1 MTTRV
6 KVLRDRYVDSVVQMS
21 ASRAMMDL
29 DGVEWAAAAMG
40 TPANLETLASKG
52 FEGVDATANDCFLAV
67 DASDDAVEAAFDVG
81 ERALAGGSGGGAG
94 GQYALPAG
102 GAGAAER
109 PRSIGE
115 AIDALRASLSEGQV
129 KLPNLAIVSVPGDY
143 AALEAHKA
151 LSAGLHVLLFSDN
164 VPVEQEVELKERAEA
179 AGLLVMGPG
188 AGTAMLGRTGLGFAN
203 AVGGSGNGEGGDGD
217 SGDGDRGGD
226 RRPGVG
232 VVAAAGTGAQEVA
245 ALLDRGGARV
255 TAIIGVGGR
264 DLSETVGGRMAR
276 SGLRALREDPGT
288 DAVLLVSKPPSE
300 GVARTVLAEAA
311 GKPAVAAL
319 VGLAEPVPTPEGVLL
334 ASTLEGGAT
343 TLLAALGLPPLE
355 LDGGLEAAVSDAIA
369 GLPPDRRLVRGLF
382 SGGTLCYE
390 ALVILSGI
398 LGPVHSNTPI
408 RKGWGLPAPDG
419 AHVCLD
425 LGEEEYTKG
434 RPHPMIDPEARIEH
448 LHEEGARPDVAV
460 VLLDVV
466 LGYGAHG
473 DPAGRLAPVCA
484 EIRAGGAGPAVV
496 AYVLGTAGD
505 PQGLAAQRAALA
517 EVGCIVPP
525 TAGRAALAAA
535 ALATRRPGLVAEPL
549 S

>member
-1 MTTRV
+1 MSRTV
-6 KVLRDRYVDSVVQMS
+6 EVHKDRYVDSVVQMS
-21 ASRAMMDL
+21 ASRAMMDV

-40 TPANLETLASKG
+40 TPANLETLAGKG
-52 FEGVDATANDCFLAV
+52 FDTNSFDATANDCFLAI
-67 DASDDAVEAAFDVG
+67 DAASDDALGAALEAGKQALTGGADRG
-81 ERALAGGSGGGAG
+81 QAGGLAGA
-94 GQYALPAG
+94 A
-102 GAGAAER
+102 AAER
-109 PRSIGE
+109 PRSFSE
-115 AIDALRASLSEGQV
+115 AVDAVGAEA
-129 KLPNLAIVSVPGDY
+129 NIAIVSVPGDY

-164 VPVEQEVELKERAEA
+164 VSLEEEVELKERAEA
-179 AGLLVMGPG
+179 EGLLVMGPG
-188 AGTAMLGRTGLGFAN
+188 AGTAMLGGTCLGFAN
-203 AVGGSGNGEGGDGD
+203 VVSGADADDD
-217 SGDGDRGGD
+217 SGVDGD

-255 TAIIGVGGR
+255 SAIIGVGGR

-276 SGLRALREDPGT
+276 SGLRALRAHAGT

-300 GVARTVLAEAA
+300 AVAKAVLAEAGGPHLPA
-311 GKPAVAAL
+311 PRKPAVAAL
-319 VGLAEPVPTPEGVLL
+319 IGLAEPVPTPEGVRL

-343 TLLAALGLPPLE
+343 GLLSALGLPPLD
-355 LDGGLEAAVSDAIA
+355 LDAGLKAAVTEAITT
-369 GLPPDRRLVRGLF
+369 LPDERRLVRGLF

-398 LGPVHSNTPI
+398 LGPVYSNTPI

-448 LHEEGARPDVAV
+448 VRDVGARPDVAV

-466 LGYGAHG
+466 LGYGAHD
-473 DPAGRLAPVCA
+473 DPAGRLAPICVD
-484 EIRAGGAGPAVV
+484 IRSGGAGPAVV
-496 AYVLGTAGD
+496 AYVLGTDSD
-505 PQGLAAQRAALA
+505 PQDLTGQRQKLVEA
-517 EVGCIVPP
+517 GCIVPQ

-535 ALATRRPGLVAEPL
+535 ALADRRPELVEKQL

>member
-1 MTTRV
+1 MSGTKRV
-6 KVLRDRYVDSVVQMS
+6 VVLRDRYVDSVVQMS
-21 ASRAMMDL
+21 ASRAMMDI
-29 DGVEWAAAAMG
+29 DGVAWAAAAMG
-40 TPANLETLASKG
+40 TPANLDTLAGRG
-52 FEGVDATANDCFLAV
+52 FDTDAVDASANDCFLAV
-67 DASDDAVEAAFDVG
+67 DAESDDAVSAALKVG
-81 ERALAGGSGGGAG
+81 EGALQGGSAAGGDGRGA
-94 GQYALPAG
+94 AASS
-102 GAGAAER
+102 AAER
-109 PRSIGE
+109 PRSLSEAIATVGE
-115 AIDALRASLSEGQV
+115 AA
-129 KLPNLAIVSVPGDY
+129 NLAIVSVPGDY

-164 VPVEQEVELKERAEA
+164 VPVDQEVELKERAEA

-203 AVGGSGNGEGGDGD
+203 VVSPAETDD
-217 SGDGDRGGD
+217 SDLDP
-226 RRPGVG
+226 RPGVG

-264 DLSETVGGRMAR
+264 DLSEAVGGRMAR
-276 SGLRALREDPGT
+276 SGVRALRADPDT

-300 GVARTVLAEAA
+300 EVARTVLAEST
-311 GKPAVAAL
+311 GKQAVAAL
-319 VGLAEPVPTPEGVLL
+319 IGLADPIPTPDGVTL
-334 ASTLEGGAT
+334 ASTLEGGVT
-343 TLLAALGLPPLE
+343 QLLAALGLPPLD
-355 LDGGLEAAVSDAIA
+355 LDGGLKAAVTEAIA
-369 GLPPDRRLVRGLF
+369 ALAEQRRLVRGLF

-408 RKGWGLPAPDG
+408 RKGWGLPAADD

-448 LHEEGARPDVAV
+448 LRVEGARADVAV

-466 LGYGAHG
+466 LGYGAHN

-484 EIRAGGAGPAVV
+484 EIRAGGEGPAVV
-496 AYVLGTAGD
+496 AYVLGTDAD
-505 PQGLAAQRAALA
+505 PQGLAAQRATLA
-517 EVGCIVPP
+517 EAGCIVPP

-535 ALATRRPGLVAEPL
+535 ALASRRPDLVEEPL

>member
-1 MTTRV
+1 V
-6 KVLRDRYVDSVVQMS
+6 VLRDRYVDSVVQMS

-40 TPANLETLASKG
+40 TPANLETLAGRG
-52 FEGVDATANDCFLAV
+52 FDTDAIEATANDCFLAV
-67 DASDDAVEAAFDVG
+67 EAGADDTADGALDTG
-81 ERALAGGSGGGAG
+81 EQALAGRSGASGNGG
-94 GQYALPAG
+94 PA
-102 GAGAAER
+102 APER

-115 AIDALRASLSEGQV
+115 AVAVLGEAA
-129 KLPNLAIVSVPGDY
+129 NLAIVSVPGDY

-164 VPVEQEVELKERAEA
+164 VGLEEEVELKERAEA

-203 AVGGSGNGEGGDGD
+203 VVGADAD
-217 SGDGDRGGD
+217 T
-226 RRPGVG
+226 RPGVG
-232 VVAAAGTGAQEVA
+232 VVAAAGTGAQEVM

-255 TAIIGVGGR
+255 TAVIGVGGR
-264 DLSETVGGRMAR
+264 DLSETVGGRMAK
-276 SGLRALREDPGT
+276 SGLRALRADPGT

-300 GVARTVLAEAA
+300 GVARAVLAEAG

-319 VGLAEPVPTPEGVLL
+319 IGLAEPVPTPDGVQL
-334 ASTLEGGAT
+334 ASTLEGGASA
-343 TLLAALGLPPLE
+343 LLAVLGLPPLD
-355 LDGGLEAAVSDAIA
+355 LDGGLRAAVTQALA
-369 GLPPDRRLVRGLF
+369 TLPDERTLVRGLF

-398 LGPVHSNTPI
+398 LGPVYSNTPL

-425 LGEEEYTKG
+425 LGEEEFTKG

-448 LHEEGARPDVAV
+448 LRVEGARPDVAV
-460 VLLDVV
+460 VLIDVV
-466 LGYGAHG
+466 LGYGAHD
-473 DPAGRLAPVCA
+473 DPAGRLAPICA
-484 EIRAGGAGPAVV
+484 ELRAGGRGPAVV
-496 AYVLGTAGD
+496 AYVLGTDGD
-505 PQGLAAQRAALA
+505 PQGLMAQRDTLA
-517 EVGCIVPP
+517 EAGCIVPP

-535 ALATRRPGLVAEPL
+535 ALAARRPELVGEPL